1 MVYDRGALSLLC
13 FLTCTSV
20 LSLRIGGD
28 NVWLLVCLYSIEVG
42 GRSYN

>member
-1 MVYDRGALSLLC
+1 VSDRGVLSLLC

-28 NVWLLVCLYSIEVG
+28 SDCG
-42 GRSYN
+42 GSVL